1 MRPGLARLTGA
12 AALAAALLLVAACGD
27 DGRGASA
34 AGGSAGEA
42 SAGLAAAGAASESAS
57 ASTAGF
63 HMLPA
68 TPPGA
73 TAAARG
79 DSARIVC
86 VSKQINEFLFAI
98 GGQDR
103 LVGVDLSS
111 VYPPEIR
118 DLPTVGYHRS
128 LSAEGILSLN
138 PTLFL
143 TDGNVGP
150 DAVLDQLRKVG
161 LPIEVIRP
169 GPTVD
174 SARLLM
180 ARLGREFGRRE
191 ATDSVLAAWKA
202 GMDSVWAD
210 TAGWA
215 GADPTDR
222 PRVLLVHFG
231 RIINDYLAVN
241 GGPAAD
247 MVRWAGGRMAL
258 DSAGRMTRLTPELMA
273 KTAPDVII
281 ATDFGFD
288 RFGSAE
294 GFEDMPGVS
303 LTPAGRNGRIY
314 RIQETQVMYF
324 GPRTPGTVREM
335 ARMLHPS

>member
-1 MRPGLARLTGA
+1 G
-12 AALAAALLLVAACGD
+12 
-27 DGRGASA
+27 
-34 AGGSAGEA
+34 
-42 SAGLAAAGAASESAS
+42 
-57 ASTAGF
+57 STAGF
-63 HMLPA
+63 HMLAA

-111 VYPPEIR
+111 VYPPAIR
-118 DLPTVGYHRS
+118 ELPTVGYHRA
-128 LSAEGILSLN
+128 LSAEGILSLD

-161 LPIEVIRP
+161 LPIEVITP
-169 GPTVD
+169 GSTLD
-174 SARLLM
+174 SARLLLE
-180 ARLGREFGRRE
+180 RLGREFGRRE
-191 ATDSVLAAWKA
+191 AADSVVAAWNA
-202 GMDSVWAD
+202 GMRAVWRD
-210 TAGWA
+210 TARWHESE
-215 GADPTDR
+215 R

-241 GGPAAD
+241 EGPAAD
-247 MVRWAGGRMAL
+247 MIRWAGGRMAI

-273 KTAPDVII
+273 RTAPDVII
-281 ATDFGFD
+281 ATDFGYD
-288 RFGSAE
+288 RFGSAKA
-294 GFEDMPGVS
+294 FENMPGVP

-324 GPRTPGTVREM
+324 GPRTPETVRQI

>member
-1 MRPGLARLTGA
+1 MPRAERAVA
-12 AALAAALLLVAACGD
+12 AAAALLLCAACGRLER
-27 DGRGASA
+27 GRS
-34 AGGSAGEA
+34 
-42 SAGLAAAGAASESAS
+42 
-57 ASTAGF
+57 
-63 HMLPA
+63 
-68 TPPGA
+68 
-73 TAAARG
+73 AAARG

-86 VSKQINEFLFAI
+86 VSKQINEFMFAI

-111 VYPPEIR
+111 VYPPAIR

-150 DAVLDQLRKVG
+150 DAVLDQIRKVG

-169 GPTVD
+169 GSTLD
-174 SARLLM
+174 SAQLLLE
-180 ARLGREFGRRE
+180 RLGREFGHRE
-191 ATDSVLAAWKA
+191 VADSVLAEWKA
-202 GMDSVWAD
+202 GMEAVGRD
-210 TAGWA
+210 TARWA
-215 GADPTDR
+215 GPDGRER

-288 RFGSAE
+288 RFGSVKAF
-294 GFEDMPGVS
+294 GNMPGVA

-324 GPRTPGTVREM
+324 GPRTPETVRQI